1 MKAVRI
7 IIYIIILLSAAVGV
21 AGAALA
27 QDAPTCKRW
36 ADVQIT
42 EHARRYQTY
51 AERAAAYIP
60 RAREILAEEGLPAEW
75 LYLMLVESG
84 GKVDNESDKGA
95 RGLWQMTAPT
105 ARAYG
110 CTDRTDPESETRAAA
125 RYIRKLLQE
134 FDGDAW
140 YTIAGY
146 NQGGSNLKKHGPTR
160 EARALADLVQCLMIR
175 NPQNFTQG
183 EKER

>member
-7 IIYIIILLSAAVGV
+7 IFYIINLVSAAVGIT
-21 AGAALA
+21 GAALA
-27 QDAPTCKRW
+27 QDAPACKRW

-51 AERAAAYIP
+51 ADRAAAYIP
-60 RAREILAEEGLPAEW
+60 RAQEILAEEGLPADW
-75 LYLMLVESG
+75 LYLMLVESA
-84 GKVDNESDKGA
+84 GKVDNESGKGA

-110 CTDRTDPESETRAAA
+110 CTNRADPESETRAAA
-125 RYIRKLLQE
+125 RYIKKLLQK
-134 FDGDAW
+134 FDGDVW

-146 NQGGSNLKKHGPTR
+146 NQGGSNLKKRGPTR

-175 NPQNFTQG
+175 DPQRFKQG
-183 EKER
+183 EKKR